1 MNIFDYVNTR
11 IGTENRFRF
20 SNGNIY
26 PITARPFGMAQ
37 FSLQTDGASAPW
49 FFDPRSHSFEG
60 IRLTHQASPWVGDFG
75 QMLITPFT
83 GEFSGD
89 IAIDW
94 SSYMPQKTQLLPYK
108 IAVKPNRY
116 DVKCE
121 LVPTC
126 RGCIMRFSSERP
138 IIGLALSECG
148 SPIDFSCDGKVIKA
162 VITSSNPVSGKVIKE
177 YIYGELSEEPQA
189 CFVNENGVLIIKM
202 PSDTVVRFA
211 FGFISHEQTELSFN
225 REVKSETFDELESQA
240 KGEWLEYLS
249 KIRVDGDEERKKT
262 FYSCLYRAFLYPIT
276 FYEIDKNGMPVHF
289 NADTQR
295 TEKGYYYTDN
305 GFWDTYRTVYPL
317 FAILIPEKT
326 VEMAEGFINHG
337 IETEWLPKW
346 ITAGEMGFMPGTLIE
361 AVIAECAVNGLID
374 RDLLKKTLEL
384 LKKNAYLPGSEN
396 SGRTGIA
403 EYIKHGFVSVNY
415 KESINQTMDSAYG
428 DSCIAQVA
436 EIAGD
441 LTLAEE
447 LQKRSFNYKN
457 LFDKD
462 TLFFRAKKT
471 SGEFADNGFSP
482 YTWGGAN
489 CECSYFQNRFS
500 AVFDIDGMVMLYGGK
515 EVFENKLDEFFD
527 LEPKYEVG
535 GYGQEI
541 HEMSEMAC
549 ADFGQMAI
557 SNQPSFHIPWLYSAI
572 GKREKTTT
580 VVKNLINN
588 AFNSGVT
595 GFPGDEDNG
604 TMACWYIF
612 ACLGLYPICPGS
624 GEFVCC
630 DPSFDKIEILG
641 HALPKIEKNRI
652 TNKKLFDILGEKRII
667 K

>member
-1 MNIFDYVNTR
+1 MNIFDYVNVW

-20 SNGNIY
+20 SNGNVY

-83 GEFSGD
+83 GGFSGN

-126 RGCIMRFSSERP
+126 RGCIMRFSSGLP

-177 YIYGELSEEPQA
+177 YIYGELSEEPHA

-202 PSDTVVRFA
+202 PSDTVVRFS

-225 REVKSETFDELESQA
+225 REVKSETFDELEAQA

-249 KIRVDGDEERKKT
+249 KIQVFGDEERKKT

-289 NADTQR
+289 NTDTQR
-295 TEKGYYYTDN
+295 TENGYYYTDN

-326 VEMAEGFINHG
+326 AEMAEGLINHG
-337 IETEWLPKW
+337 LETGWLPKW

-374 RDLLKKTLEL
+374 RDLLKKTLKL

-436 EIAGD
+436 KIAGD

-447 LQKRSFNYKN
+447 LQKRSSNYKN

-471 SGEFADNGFSP
+471 NGEFADNDFSP

-515 EVFENKLDEFFD
+515 EVFENRLDEFFD

-549 ADFGQMAI
+549 AEFGQMAI

-624 GEFVCC
+624 GELVCC

-641 HALPKIEKNRI
+641 HALPKIEKDRI
-652 TNKKLFDILGEKRII
+652 TNKELFDILGERG
-667 K
+667 